1 MAATWPNSPTFRLL
15 FSDIGANLLN
25 MKQAA
30 PRFGK
35 ANLPRLGRHLRDLR
49 LACGQT
55 QAEVATL
62 TVLAQSTVGAVE
74 AGRSN
79 PSLPTIVA
87 LSAALGVSIDQIV
100 AAAAAP
106 QGRVAITR
114 AGAQGD
120 LSLGLNDPAL
130 RASTFAV
137 PQGQRLSPQPKAAI
151 MLMVLDGVVLATTST
166 GDRLRLEAGDK
177 CHARDGA
184 ISAVVGHSAEAHL
197 LCVADPRRTRQGE

>member
-1 MAATWPNSPTFRLL
+1 MAATWPNSPTFHLL
-15 FSDIGANLLN
+15 FSDIGGNLLN
-25 MKQAA
+25 MKPAT

-35 ANLPRLGRHLRDLR
+35 ADLPRLGRHLRDLR
-49 LACGQT
+49 LASGQT

-62 TVLAQSTVGAVE
+62 AGLAQSTVGAVE

-79 PSLPTIVA
+79 PSLPTVVA
-87 LSAALGVSIDQIV
+87 LSTALGISIDQIV

-106 QGRVAITR
+106 QGRVAISR

-130 RASTFAV
+130 LARALSL
-137 PQGQRLSPQPKAAI
+137 PQGQRHRPQPKAAI

-166 GDRLRLEAGDK
+166 GDRLRLEAGDN

-184 ISAVVGHSAEAHL
+184 ISAVVGLSAEAHL